1 MSKFF
6 KNGTIHGDEL
16 FYHENGQKAFI
27 KHWDEG
33 IEIADGN
40 IIMITDN

>member
-6 KNGTIHGDEL
+6 KNGTINGDEL

-33 IEIADGN
+33 IEIGRWGVSCQG
-40 IIMITDN
+40 